1 MRITLPSGTPAEI
14 HRHDN
19 PRMGLVIACDIWG
32 LRPLYDEMVR
42 DLAQRWQMSVAAVEP
57 FPGRDLPVDDMGP
70 RAAAIPGLSDDDN
83 LRDLEEA
90 ADALGTPVTG
100 LIGYCLG
107 GMYCFKAARSSRF
120 ARIAAF
126 YGMIVV
132 PEAWRS
138 RTQGEPLAH
147 LINGYADNVL
157 AILGGKDPYTPA
169 ADIDQLRSTG
179 VTCVVYPEAE
189 HAFAHDPSRPVHRP
203 ADAADAYSRT
213 EAWLLSALD

>member
-1 MRITLPSGTPAEI
+1 
-14 HRHDN
+14 
-19 PRMGLVIACDIWG
+19 
-32 LRPLYDEMVR
+32 
-42 DLAQRWQMSVAAVEP
+42 
-57 FPGRDLPVDDMGP
+57 MGP

-90 ADALGTPVTG
+90 ADALATPVTG

-107 GMYCFKAARSSRF
+107 GMYCFKAARSTRF

-203 ADAADAYSRT
+203 ADAADAYART
-213 EAWLLSALD
+213 EAWLLSALN

>member
-14 HRHDN
+14 VRHPS
-19 PRMGLVIACDIWG
+19 PRMGLVVAPDIFG
-32 LRPLYDEMVR
+32 LRPLFDGLVQRFSDE
-42 DLAQRWQMSVAAVEP
+42 WGMSVCAVEP

-70 RAAAIPGLSDDDN
+70 RAPAIPGLSDDDN

>member
-1 MRITLPSGTPAEI
+1 V
-14 HRHDN
+14 
-19 PRMGLVIACDIWG
+19 VIPDIWG
-32 LRPLYDEMVR
+32 LRPLFDDRVAAFADEWGASTVAIEPFGTEVVGTEAPERMAAVSRLDDSRVFR
-42 DLAQRWQMSVAAVEP
+42 DLA
-57 FPGRDLPVDDMGP
+57 
-70 RAAAIPGLSDDDN
+70 
-83 LRDLEEA
+83 EA
-90 ADALGTPVTG
+90 ADATGCASVG

-107 GMYCFKAARSSRF
+107 GMYCFKAARSTRF

-189 HAFAHDPSRPVHRP
+189 HAFAHDASRPVHRP
-203 ADAADAYSRT
+203 ADAADAYART

>member
-1 MRITLPSGTPAEI
+1 
-14 HRHDN
+14 
-19 PRMGLVIACDIWG
+19 
-32 LRPLYDEMVR
+32 
-42 DLAQRWQMSVAAVEP
+42 
-57 FPGRDLPVDDMGP
+57 
-70 RAAAIPGLSDDDN
+70 
-83 LRDLEEA
+83 
-90 ADALGTPVTG
+90 
-100 LIGYCLG
+100 
-107 GMYCFKAARSSRF
+107 
-120 ARIAAF
+120 
-126 YGMIVV
+126 MIVV

-203 ADAADAYSRT
+203 ADAADAYART
-213 EAWLLSALD
+213 EAWLLSALN